1 MGLAPSNASQ
11 PPIVTISVTAAEAIR
26 STMTTRRASW
36 DDALRRLGCSMTTWS
51 SSSAM
56 TAATIALGA
65 SGLRHS
71 PRGRNF
77 VTYVRP
83 SWRGCERADP
93 RAGSLTRHRSRSGG
107 GTVVGRD
114 LRVGRDRRVERV
126 VVGCR
131 LLRVRRVLGDLGAG
145 VLGRA
150 APGRL
155 APRRLAPGALAPRAL
170 LPVAAVRAVAE
181 QARGARPARLGPG
194 RV

>member
-11 PPIVTISVTAAEAIR
+11 PPIVMISVTAAEAIR
-26 STMTTRRASW
+26 GTMTTRRASW

-71 PRGRNF
+71 PRGSNLI
-77 VTYVRP
+77 TCVRP

-93 RAGSLTRHRSRSGG
+93 RGGSLTRLRSGSGG

-126 VVGCR
+126 VVVVGRR

-155 APRRLAPGALAPRAL
+155 APGRLAPGRLA
-170 LPVAAVRAVAE
+170 
-181 QARGARPARLGPG
+181 
-194 RV
+194 